1 MEAATES
8 IRKELE
14 NETITKGE
22 GANAVSMTRAE
33 LYSEEDLIKVAEESA
48 IAGFAEK
55 ALQSRRGSTL
65 VSDVANIDPTNN
77 LDTNIKGY
85 KSAA

>member
-1 MEAATES
+1 
-8 IRKELE
+8 
-14 NETITKGE
+14 
-22 GANAVSMTRAE
+22 
-33 LYSEEDLIKVAEESA
+33 LIKVAEESA